1 MRQLFGYNKGL
12 DYGGKIQTMSQDY
25 NATLN
30 LPKTEFPM
38 RAGLPKRE
46 PGMLE
51 EWYKKDIYGK
61 LIEKNKKKPLFVVHD
76 GPPFSNGHIHMG
88 TSMNKVLKD
97 FIVRYR
103 NMAGYYSPFTPGW
116 DNHGMPIESAIIKKN
131 KLDRKKMSVSEFRDA
146 CRDFAADF
154 VEIQKKQ
161 FMRLGVLGDW
171 EHPYLTMDPEYEAL
185 EVKVFGAMY
194 EKGYIYKGLK
204 PVYWCTHDETSL
216 AEAEIEYEDDKC
228 HSIYVKFKLID
239 DNGKLSSICNPEKTY
254 FIIWTTTPWTLPGNL
269 AISLNGDF
277 EYALV
282 KEPSGDV
289 YIIAE
294 ELVEPVAE
302 AAGLDSYEIIG
313 KLPGTEFELMTAK
326 HPLYDRQ
333 SVILL
338 GDHVTLDAGTG
349 CVHTAPGHGMEDFTV
364 CRAYDDSGK
373 TNIGVIVPVDSRGIM
388 TEEAGKF
395 AGMYYSKAN
404 QAILDELEGVN
415 ALLASEVI
423 AHQYPHCWRCK
434 EPIIYRATDQWFCSV
449 DAFKEAAVE
458 ACENVTWMP
467 EWGKERITNMI
478 KNRADWCISRQRHWG
493 LPIPVFYCSTCGNPV
508 CNSETIEIVSELFGK
523 KGSNAWYDMKANEIL
538 PPTFKCPHCGANDEF
553 TQETDTLD
561 CWFDSGSSHIASLER
576 NNKNHWPADLYLEGS
591 DQYRG
596 WFQSSLLTSVAVK
609 GRAPYRAV
617 LSHGWT
623 LDGEGKAMHK
633 SLGNV
638 IPPEDLINKYGADL
652 LRLWVASS
660 DYRADVRVS
669 DKIFKQLSDIYLKIR
684 NTARFILGNLY
695 GFDPDSQIEF
705 EDMPELDKWALV
717 RLNGLIEKVR
727 NAYEKYEFHLI
738 YHAIHN
744 FCAVDMSSF
753 YLDIIKDR
761 LYCEEKDDPSRRSAQ
776 TVMYRILDSMVRML
790 APILSFTAEE
800 IWQAMPH
807 HKGVDTDSV
816 MFNPMPETRA
826 EYVFDE
832 KAALRWERLLKLRD
846 DVNKALEL
854 ARTEKLV
861 GKSLDA
867 DITLYF
873 KDAGILEELSRFD
886 LRKLFIVSKVTMTVG
901 EGEGHRGEFENV
913 VVSVRPSQAKKCAR
927 CWTHDENVGSDT
939 GHSELCPR
947 CTQVVKRIQ

>member
-1 MRQLFGYNKGL
+1 
-12 DYGGKIQTMSQDY
+12 MSQDY
-25 NATLN
+25 NTTLN
-30 LPKTEFPM
+30 LPNTEFPM

-61 LIEKNKKKPLFVVHD
+61 LIEKNKGKPYFIIHD

-97 FIVRYR
+97 FIVRYK
-103 NMAGYYSPFTPGW
+103 NMSGYCAPFTPGW

-131 KLDRKKMSVSEFRDA
+131 KLDRKKMSVSEFRNA

-154 VEIQKKQ
+154 VDIQKKQ
-161 FMRLGVLGDW
+161 FIRLGVLGDW
-171 EHPYLTMDPEYEAL
+171 EHPYLTMDSEFEAL
-185 EVKVFGAMY
+185 EVKIFGAMY

-216 AEAEIEYEDDKC
+216 AEAEIEYETDKS
-228 HSIYVKFKLID
+228 HSIYVKFKLEN
-239 DNGKLSSICNPEKTY
+239 DNGKLSNICDTERTY

-269 AISLNGDF
+269 AISLNGSF
-277 EYALV
+277 IYALL

-294 ELVEPVAE
+294 KLIESFVKE
-302 AAGLDSYEIIG
+302 AGLDSYEIIG
-313 KLPGTEFELMTAK
+313 KLPGSDFELMTAK
-326 HPLYDRQ
+326 HPLYDRE

-349 CVHTAPGHGMEDFTV
+349 CVHTAPGHGMEDFEI

-373 TNIGVIVPVDSRGIM
+373 TNIGVIVPVDSRGVM
-388 TEEAGKF
+388 TEEAGLF

-404 QAILDELEGVN
+404 EAILEELKRVD
-415 ALLASEVI
+415 ALLASETI
-423 AHQYPHCWRCK
+423 MHQYPHCWRCK
-434 EPIIYRATDQWFCSV
+434 EPIIYRATEQWFCSV
-449 DAFKEAAVE
+449 DAFKEAAVD
-458 ACENVTWMP
+458 ACQSVTWMP

-478 KNRADWCISRQRHWG
+478 RDRADWCISRQRHWG
-493 LPIPVFYCSTCGNPV
+493 LPIPVFYCSACGEPV
-508 CNSETIEIVSELFGK
+508 CNLETIETVSRLFRE
-523 KGSNAWYDMKANEIL
+523 KGSNAWYEMKASEIL
-538 PPTFKCPHCGANDEF
+538 PPSFKCPHCGANEGF

-576 NNKNHWPADLYLEGS
+576 ENESYWPADLYLEGS

-596 WFQSSLLTSVAVK
+596 WFQSSLLTSVAVRGK
-609 GRAPYRAV
+609 APYKAV

-623 LDGEGKAMHK
+623 LDGDGKAMHK

-638 IPPEDLINKYGADL
+638 IPPEDLVNKYGADL
-652 LRLWVASS
+652 LRLWAASA

-669 DKIFKQLSDIYLKIR
+669 DKIFMQLSDIYLKIR

-695 GFDPDSQIEF
+695 GFDPDNQIEF
-705 EDMPELDKWALV
+705 KDMPELDKWALV

-727 NAYEKYEFHLI
+727 NAYERYEFHLI

-744 FCAVDMSSF
+744 FCTVDMSSF

-761 LYCEEKDDPSRRSAQ
+761 LYCEERDSSLRRSGQ
-776 TVMYRILDSMVRML
+776 TVIYIILDSMVRML

-807 HKGVDTDSV
+807 HKGADPDSV
-816 MFNPMPETRA
+816 MFNPMPETNPN
-826 EYVFDE
+826 YVFDE
-832 KAALRWERLLKLRD
+832 KTALRWERLLKLRD

-854 ARTEKLV
+854 ARAEKLV

-867 DITLYF
+867 DIMLYF
-873 KDAGILEELSRFD
+873 KDAAVLEELSGFN
-886 LRKLFIVSKVTMTVG
+886 LRELFIVSRVTVEVG
-901 EGEGHRGEFENV
+901 EGDGHQGEFEDV
-913 VVSVRPSQAKKCAR
+913 VVSVRASQAEKCAR
-927 CWTHDENVGSDT
+927 CWTHDDNVGSDA
-939 GHSELCPR
+939 GYADLCPR
-947 CTQVVKRIQ
+947 CTQVVKRML